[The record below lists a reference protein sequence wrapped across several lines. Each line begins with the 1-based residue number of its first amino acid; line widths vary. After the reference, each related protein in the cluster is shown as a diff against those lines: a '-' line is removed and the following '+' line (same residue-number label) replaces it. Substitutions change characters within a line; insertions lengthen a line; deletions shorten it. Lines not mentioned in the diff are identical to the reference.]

1 LLSRQEQLACKK
13 RASENNPGENPHMTR
28 RSRLQVTIVQEKECV
43 LCLEP
48 KEPGDFHDRHA
59 KCKPCHRKVMREN
72 YWKIL
77 RHKKKDEDKHS
88 NSGRLL
94 KTLRLV

>member
-1 LLSRQEQLACKK
+1 
-13 RASENNPGENPHMTR
+13 MTR

-43 LCLEP
+43 LCGGI
-48 KEPGDFHDRHA
+48 KENEQFHDRHA
-59 KCKPCHRKVMREN
+59 KCKPCHRRMMREN

-77 RHKKKDEDKHS
+77 RHKQKPEDECGDS
-88 NSGRLL
+88 RRLL